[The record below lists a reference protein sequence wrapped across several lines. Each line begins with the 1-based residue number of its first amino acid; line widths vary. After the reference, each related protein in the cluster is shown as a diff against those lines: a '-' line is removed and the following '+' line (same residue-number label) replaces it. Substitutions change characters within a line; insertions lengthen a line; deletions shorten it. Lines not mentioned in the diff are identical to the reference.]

1 MITLAKEPNN
11 SAKGKRDNQKMK
23 PFFVMQYLLKNTD
36 ENEPATAAMIRD
48 KLASEYNISANVR
61 SICED
66 IKEINKAF
74 YLLEH
79 EDEIDNLD
87 DAAAAIE
94 DDEYDEEKLIAYRH
108 TKERGFY
115 VKNRKLE
122 LDEVRL
128 LAECIYTSKFVTQ
141 KDAERLVSVI
151 DDLTTKKNA
160 EMIKPDALVMDRV
173 KTTNKGVINN
183 LSVIHTAMSL
193 KIDAKPHTPEK
204 ISFQMQYHTMADKD
218 KPTVRKTAYKVSP
231 YKLVVNDGNYYLLAF
246 EDKSQKM
253 KTYRVDRMKNV
264 SLTGESRDGEEAF
277 KAMDMSRYLNS
288 TFSMFNG
295 NPEYVKLRFINPLLD
310 TVIERFGTKD
320 VLYSKAD
327 DTHFTI
333 SAKVYLS
340 EQFYGWLF
348 GLGKR
353 VKILSP
359 QNVIDEYKAYLDKV
373 RKMYE
378 SD

>member
-1 MITLAKEPNN
+1 MAKEPNN

-204 ISFQMQYHTMADKD
+204 ITFQMQYHTMADKD

-373 RKMYE
+373 TKMYE